1 MEQKTPPVEKT
12 HLELLY
18 HISRELNSRL
28 DLRVLIER
36 ILRFTS
42 ESIGA
47 ENSSLI
53 LINDSGHVYDAALI
67 VNGALVSNAS
77 AQLGPQLE
85 RGLAGWALR
94 QKQPVLLADTSA
106 DPRWRPAGNSQTAES
121 KSALA
126 TPLLYGDRVLG
137 VLTLV
142 HPVPGRFRQTDL
154 SLVKAIAEQAAV
166 AVENARLLRE
176 SRRQT
181 EAMRNLVETAQVLSS
196 SLDPSK
202 LIHLLLQ
209 QILNHLHLEAASIA
223 LIDND
228 RQEIVFQMAVGV
240 GSEKMLGIRL
250 KLGTGIAGWV
260 AQNKQV
266 VIVPDVRSDP
276 RFFPAIDGMTGFKT
290 KSVLCA
296 PIMFEGYLLGVL
308 ECLNPAPGTLDRN
321 TLPLLTGIASLA
333 GNAIAHAQQFTFNE
347 AAKDRFAGLFED
359 AIDPIFITDLN
370 GKILDANHKAA
381 VTTGYS
387 RAELTGLS
395 MKVFHRVTTGLLGSS
410 PMPDLVAGIERAFV
424 TRLTTKENVDIPV
437 EVHAKRIK
445 TPDLEFIQWIERD
458 ITERVQMEEMRE
470 DLTAMIFHDLRSPLG
485 NVISSITMLQQTMPQ
500 QDEVAQSLLGIAIR
514 SGQHLS
520 RLVDSLLDL
529 RRLEAGKA
537 ALQKEDI
544 ILSDLVRDAI
554 QQVQPT
560 AEGKG
565 ITLRDDMPSWLPLVR
580 VDVDMV
586 KRVIINLIENAV
598 KYTPGATSGVV
609 TVSARVDTNEALI
622 SVQDTGPGIP
632 EADRTR
638 IFDKFARIQRMGA
651 PKGLGLGLAFCRLAV
666 EAHGGRIWVEPAPKQ
681 GSIFIFTLPVKRA

>member
-1 MEQKTPPVEKT
+1 MDQQTSPVEKT

-28 DLRVLIER
+28 DLRALIER
-36 ILRFTS
+36 ILRITA
-42 ESIGA
+42 ESVGA

-53 LINDSGHVYDAALI
+53 LVNEGGQVYDAALI
-67 VNGALVSNAS
+67 VNGALVSNAA

-94 QKQPVLLADTSA
+94 QKQPVLLPDTST
-106 DPRWRPAGNSQTAES
+106 DPRWRPAVNSQTAES

-126 TPLLYGDRVLG
+126 TPLAYGDRVLG

-142 HPVPGRFRQTDL
+142 HPVPGRFTQNDL
-154 SLVKAIAEQAAV
+154 TLVKAIAEQAAV

-181 EAMRNLVETAQVLSS
+181 EAMRSLVETAQVLSS
-196 SLDPSK
+196 TLDPSK
-202 LIHLLLQ
+202 LINLLLH
-209 QILNHLHLEAASIA
+209 QILHHLHLEAASIA
-223 LIDND
+223 LMDND
-228 RQEIVFQMAVGV
+228 KQELVFQMAVGV
-240 GSEKMLGIRL
+240 GAEKMLGIRL
-250 KLGTGIAGWV
+250 KMGTGIAGWV

-276 RFFPAIDGMTGFKT
+276 RFFSAIDGMTGFRT
-290 KSVLCA
+290 KSLLCA

-333 GNAIAHAQQFTFNE
+333 GNEIAHAQQFTFSE

-359 AIDPIFITDLN
+359 AIDPIFITDLT
-370 GKILDANHKAA
+370 GRIIDANHKAA
-381 VTTGYS
+381 VTTGYA
-387 RAELTGLS
+387 RAELIGLT
-395 MKVFHRVTTGLLGSS
+395 MKHFHRVTTGLLGSS

-424 TRLTTKENVDIPV
+424 TRLTTKDNVDIPV

-445 TPDLEFIQWIERD
+445 TPDMEFIQWIERD

-485 NVISSITMLQQTMPQ
+485 NVISSITMLQQTLPQ
-500 QDEVAQSLLGIAIR
+500 KDEVAQSLLAIAIR

-529 RRLEAGKA
+529 RRLEGGKA
-537 ALQKEDI
+537 TLQKEDV
-544 ILSDLVRDAI
+544 ILSDLVREAI
-554 QQVQPT
+554 QHVLPT
-560 AEGKG
+560 AEGKD
-565 ITLRDDMPSWLPLVR
+565 ISLRDEMPTWLPLVS
-580 VDVDMV
+580 VDVDMIR
-586 KRVIINLIENAV
+586 RVVINLIENAV
-598 KYTPGATSGVV
+598 KYTPTSGKV

-638 IFDKFARIQRMGA
+638 IFDKFARVQRMGA

-666 EAHGGRIWVEPAPKQ
+666 EAHGGRIWVEPAPRQ